1 MSLEFVA
8 NGIRRANRNV
18 GASVVSTDEVAVKK
32 DEYMK
37 SLQGLK

>member
-1 MSLEFVA
+1 MNLGLAA
-8 NGIRRANRNV
+8 NGRKRANRDV